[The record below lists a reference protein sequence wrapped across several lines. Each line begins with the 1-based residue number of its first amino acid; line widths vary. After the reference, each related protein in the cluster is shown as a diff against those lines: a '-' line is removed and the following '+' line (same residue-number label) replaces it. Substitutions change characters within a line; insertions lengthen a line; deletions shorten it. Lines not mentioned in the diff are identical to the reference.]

1 MPVDQSAEIARV
13 AAAYPPEAANVPA
26 SERDHYFTDIQR
38 AAWSLRFAAA
48 EPTVAET
55 DMRL

>member
-1 MPVDQSAEIARV
+1 MMAQDHEIARI

-26 SERDHYFTDIQR
+26 SERDQYFTDIQR
-38 AAWSLRFAAA
+38 AAWERRFAAA